1 MAKRSAKKRAET
13 ILVIGL
19 GRFGTSVA
27 SSLIRMGHEVLGVDE
42 NLQRV
47 QETADRLTHVLQADT
62 TSPEALRQLGIS
74 DFKTAVIAIGSDME
88 ASILT
93 ALALI
98 EAGIPSIWA
107 KATNERH
114 GKILKSIGVQNVVY
128 PEARMGQMVAHILT
142 GKMMD
147 YVELDNDFAM
157 VKTRAPARLVGQT
170 LEQAQVRQR
179 DGVTI
184 VGIKR
189 LGEVFTYAQADTV
202 VQHDDLLIVLGEVNL
217 VERFAA
223 GIE

>member
-1 MAKRSAKKRAET
+1 MAKFPNRNRPET

-42 NLQRV
+42 NASRV
-47 QETADRLTHVLQADT
+47 QETADRLTHVLQADC
-62 TSPEALRQLGIS
+62 TSPEALRQIGIA
-74 DFKTAVIAIGSDME
+74 DFKTAVIAIGSDIE

-93 ALALI
+93 ALAVI
-98 EAGIPSIWA
+98 EAGVPTIWA

-147 YVELDNDFAM
+147 FVELDNDFAM
-157 VKTRAPARLVGQT
+157 VKTRAPAELVGLT
-170 LEQAQVRQR
+170 LEEAQVRQR
-179 DGVTI
+179 HGVTI

-189 LGEVFTYAQADTV
+189 PDEVFTYVQSTTTV
-202 VQHDDLLIVLGEVNL
+202 EKDDLLIVLGEIER
-217 VERFAA
+217 VERFASRT
-223 GIE
+223 

>member
-1 MAKRSAKKRAET
+1 MAKELSRKDAEAV
-13 ILVIGL
+13 LVIGL

-27 SSLIRMGHEVLGVDE
+27 CSLIRMGHEVLGVDE
-42 NLQRV
+42 DLGKV
-47 QETADRLTHVLQADT
+47 QETADRLTHVLQADC
-62 TSPEALRQLGIS
+62 TSPEALRQIGIA
-74 DFKTAVIAIGSDME
+74 DFKTAVIAIGSDIE

-93 ALALI
+93 ALAVI
-98 EAGIPSIWA
+98 EAGVPTIWA

-147 YVELDNDFAM
+147 FVELDNDFAM
-157 VKTRAPARLVGQT
+157 VKTRTPVELIGLT

-179 DGVTI
+179 HGVTV

-189 LGEVFTYAQADTV
+189 PDDVFTYAQSTTV
-202 VQHDDLLIVLGEVNL
+202 LEAHDLLIVLGETGL

-223 GIE
+223 RT

>member
-1 MAKRSAKKRAET
+1 LAKRPNKNRGET

-19 GRFGTSVA
+19 GRFGIAVA
-27 SSLIRMGHEVLGVDE
+27 SSLIRMGHEVLGVDADIH
-42 NLQRV
+42 QV
-47 QETADRLTHVLQADT
+47 QENADRLTHVLQADS
-62 TSPEALRQLGIS
+62 TSPEALRQIGVG
-74 DFKTAVIAIGSDME
+74 DFKTVVIAIGGDIE

-93 ALALI
+93 ALAVI
-98 EAGIPSIWA
+98 EAEVPTIWA

-147 YVELDNDFAM
+147 YVELDDDFAM
-157 VKTRAPARLVGQT
+157 VKTRPPSRLVGQT
-170 LEQAQVRQR
+170 LEQAKVRER

-189 LGEVFTYAQADTV
+189 PDAPFTYAQATTV
-202 VQHDDLLIVLGEVNL
+202 VAQDDLLIVLGEVAL
-217 VERFAA
+217 VERFAS
-223 GIE
+223 GG

>member
-1 MAKRSAKKRAET
+1 MARDSNRNRAET

-27 SSLIRMGHEVLGVDE
+27 CSLIRMGHEVLGVDE
-42 NLQRV
+42 DLGKV
-47 QETADRLTHVLQADT
+47 QETAERLTHVLQADC
-62 TSPEALRQLGIS
+62 TSPEALRQIGIA
-74 DFKTAVIAIGSDME
+74 DFKTAVIAIGGDIE

-93 ALALI
+93 ALSVI
-98 EAGIPSIWA
+98 EAGVPTIWA

-147 YVELDNDFAM
+147 FVELDNDFAM
-157 VKTRAPARLVGQT
+157 VKTGTPAELVGLT

-179 DGVTI
+179 HGVTI

-189 LGEVFTYAQADTV
+189 PDEVFTYAQSTTTL
-202 VQHDDLLIVLGEVNL
+202 QTNDLLIVLGETEL

-223 GIE
+223 RT

>member
-1 MAKRSAKKRAET
+1 LAKHRNGIRPET

-42 NLQRV
+42 DLGRV
-47 QETADRLTHVLQADT
+47 QETADRLTHVLQADS
-62 TSPEALRQLGIS
+62 TSPEALRQIGIA
-74 DFKTAVIAIGSDME
+74 DFKTAVIAIGSDIE

-93 ALALI
+93 ALAVI
-98 EAGIPSIWA
+98 EAGVPTIWA

-147 YVELDNDFAM
+147 FVELDNDFAM
-157 VKTRAPARLVGQT
+157 VKTRAPAELVGLT

-179 DGVTI
+179 HGVTV

-189 LGEVFTYAQADTV
+189 PDEVFTYAQPSTV
-202 VQHDDLLIVLGEVNL
+202 VERDDLLIVLGEIAL
-217 VERFAA
+217 VERFAT
-223 GIE
+223 GT

>member
-1 MAKRSAKKRAET
+1 MAKRSTRKQTET

-27 SSLIRMGHEVLGVDE
+27 SSLIRMGHEVMGVDE

-47 QETADRLTHVLQADT
+47 QETADRLTHVVQADC
-62 TSPEALRQLGIS
+62 TSPEALRQIGIS
-74 DFKTAVIAIGSDME
+74 DFRTVVVAIGGDIE

-93 ALALI
+93 ALAVI
-98 EAGIPSIWA
+98 ESGVPTIWA

-114 GKILKSIGVQNVVY
+114 GKILKSIGIQNVVY

-147 YVELDNDFAM
+147 YVELDDDFAM
-157 VKTRAPARLVGQT
+157 VKTRAPARLVGRA
-170 LEQAQVRQR
+170 LEQTNVRQR

-189 LGEVFTYAQADTV
+189 PGEAFTYAQASTIV
-202 VQHDDLLIVLGEVNL
+202 EKDDLLIVLGEVAL
-217 VERFAA
+217 VERFAS
-223 GIE
+223 GG

>member
-1 MAKRSAKKRAET
+1 MAKYSLPHPEA

-19 GRFGTSVA
+19 GRFGISVA
-27 SSLIRMGHEVLGVDE
+27 TSLIRMGHEVLGVDE
-42 NLQRV
+42 NGTIV
-47 QETADRLTHVLQADT
+47 QDSADRLTHVLQADCT
-62 TSPEALRQLGIS
+62 NPETLRQIGIA
-74 DFKTAVIAIGSDME
+74 DFKTAVVAIGSDIE

-93 ALALI
+93 ALAVI
-98 EAGIPSIWA
+98 EAGVPTIWA

-147 YVELDNDFAM
+147 FVELDNNFAM
-157 VKTRAPARLVGQT
+157 VKTRAPAEVIGRT
-170 LEQAQVRQR
+170 LEQSQIRQR
-179 DGVTI
+179 HGVTI

-189 LGEVFTYAQADTV
+189 PGQDFTYAQACTIV
-202 VQHDDLLIVLGEVNL
+202 EKDDLLIVLGEVDQ

-223 GIE
+223 RI